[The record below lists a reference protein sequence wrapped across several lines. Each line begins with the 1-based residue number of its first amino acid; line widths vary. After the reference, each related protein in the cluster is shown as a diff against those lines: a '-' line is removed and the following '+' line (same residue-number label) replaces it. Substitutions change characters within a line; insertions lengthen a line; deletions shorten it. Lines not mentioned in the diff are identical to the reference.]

1 MTQPNP
7 AKPAGESAPAEP
19 ATNSEVV
26 TPADVV
32 ALPADAMLLHIG
44 IHKTGTTALQSTLR
58 QERTQL
64 AQHGVTYPK
73 TTDGPALAV
82 RSLQGNELGWEPT
95 KSLKE
100 LRAIWNRFASEVR
113 PLTGRVLISTES
125 FCTAT
130 DKDAAKIVRDLGS
143 DRVHVVV
150 GIRAF
155 GPLLT
160 SSWQQYLKTGRSMQ
174 FEGWLR
180 EVLADP
186 PTTTST
192 PSFWRRNDI
201 PRLLERWS
209 HLVGSERMTVIITD
223 PVQRATIPDTFER
236 LLDLPPGLL
245 GQATASARSNR
256 SLSAAE
262 AELLRRVNQ
271 VARAQLSSVEYNRVV
286 RQGGAVRLVESR
298 VPEPEEPR
306 LVLPSWTLEP
316 IASISQRHV
325 TAIHDVRASGAT
337 VVGNVEDLLRAPH
350 TDDALTPTLVPIDAA
365 AAFMLGSLLQ
375 APSPAK
381 PASHP
386 DDEASAGPNALRRT
400 AERLPPSIRRRLRRR
415 RRR

>member
-1 MTQPNP
+1 MTQSNQ
-7 AKPAGESAPAEP
+7 AEQAGDSATAEP
-19 ATNSEVV
+19 ATSQTV
-26 TPADVV
+26 TPAEVV
-32 ALPADAMLLHIG
+32 SLPADAILLHIG
-44 IHKTGTTALQSTLR
+44 IHKTGTTALQSALR
-58 QERTQL
+58 QVRAQL

-100 LRAIWNRFASEVR
+100 LRAIWNRFASEVS
-113 PLTGRVLISTES
+113 PLPGRVLVSTES

-130 DKDAAKIVRDLGS
+130 DRDAARIVRDLGAE
-143 DRVHVVV
+143 RVHVVV

-174 FEGWLR
+174 FERWLR

-186 PTTTST
+186 PATTST

-201 PRLLERWS
+201 PRLLDRWS
-209 HLVGSERMTVIITD
+209 RLVGSERITVIITD
-223 PVQRATIPDTFER
+223 PAQRMTIPDTFER

-245 GQATASARSNR
+245 SQATASARSNR

-262 AELLRRVNQ
+262 AELLRQVNQ
-271 VARAQLSSVEYNRVV
+271 VARTQLSSLEYNKVV

-325 TAIHDVRASGAT
+325 NAIRALATSGGT
-337 VVGNVEDLLRAPH
+337 VVGTVEDLLKAPT
-350 TDDALTPTLVPIDAA
+350 TDDAPTPTLVPIAAA

-375 APSPAK
+375 APPPAV
-381 PASHP
+381 PVSHP
-386 DDEASAGPNALRRT
+386 DDGTNGPNALRR
-400 AERLPPSIRRRLRRR
+400 AANRLPASIRRRLRRR
-415 RRR
+415 RPR